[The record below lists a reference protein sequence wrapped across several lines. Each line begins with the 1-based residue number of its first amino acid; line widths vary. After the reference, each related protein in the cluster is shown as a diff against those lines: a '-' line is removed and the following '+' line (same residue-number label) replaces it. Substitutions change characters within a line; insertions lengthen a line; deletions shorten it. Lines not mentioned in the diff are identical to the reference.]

1 MNYIIAFSSPS
12 GSTRKIGLAI
22 KETLEELGRDFLLID
37 LGQDRNSA
45 ATIENF
51 RGADPYCVFVG
62 TPVLRDLAA
71 APVMALIRSLNPA
84 PQSFAV
90 PYCTWGGA
98 ASGMALYQMAQ
109 RLLEKGFVIPAAA
122 RVIASHSI
130 MRNVEHPI
138 AEGHPDEEDMMAVRR
153 MTEFVVDAI
162 DSGVLRSLDLATLDY
177 PKPELADEMKK
188 KLSAPMPLTPKTV
201 DEELCTSCGICAN
214 ECPAGAIELD
224 PTPKFSDACFDCL
237 NCFRLCPEE
246 AIKLPVSL
254 DQMIAMI
261 RNRSKT
267 FNEAQKTV
275 VLYAG

>member
-1 MNYIIAFSSPS
+1 MKYVIAFSSPA

-22 KETLEELGRDFLLID
+22 KESLEELGRDFILTD
-37 LGQDRNSA
+37 LGKDRDSL
-45 ATIENF
+45 ATIEKF
-51 RGADPYCVFVG
+51 KGADPYCLFIG

-71 APVMALIRSLNPA
+71 APVMSLISSLSPA
-84 PQSFAV
+84 AQSFAV

-98 ASGMALYQMAQ
+98 ASGIAIYQMGQ
-109 RLLEKGFVIPAAA
+109 VLLDKGFLIPAAA

-130 MRNVEHPI
+130 MHNVDNPVG
-138 AEGHPDEEDMMAVRR
+138 AGHPDEEDLMAVKN
-153 MTEFVVDAI
+153 MTRFVVESI
-162 DSGVLRSLDLATLDY
+162 DSGMLRSLELQALDY
-177 PKPELADEMKK
+177 PRPELADEMKK

-201 DEELCTSCGICAN
+201 DEELCTSCGICAS

-237 NCFRLCPEE
+237 NCFRLCPEN
-246 AIKLPVSL
+246 AIKLPVTL

-267 FNEAQKTV
+267 INEAQRTV
-275 VLYAG
+275 ALYPQ